1 MLVFLKFLRK
11 DTNVGAAF
19 CGTFVWLHVI
29 NPRRLVIVVWYVII
43 SVVLVVKGEIN
54 ASYGNAI
61 EGGWGNAGHLCGIN
75 QTRWCFHVEVRED
88 AESVI
93 SIIDPRLVNERVHTA
108 AHEYNL
114 VSTAIRTVVR
124 FEFGE
129 DRVTVEPVVDPI
141 SALLLLVERHA
152 KRDRLVCVVRE
163 GRLADQIRRA
173 LEDGLDGLGTE
184 VAPQILVVVEEV
196 LAPDLYDSAAVLWAV
211 AWVDRVNTSVIIV
224 TERLTIS

>member
-1 MLVFLKFLRK
+1 M
-11 DTNVGAAF
+11 
-19 CGTFVWLHVI
+19 
-29 NPRRLVIVVWYVII
+29 
-43 SVVLVVKGEIN
+43 
-54 ASYGNAI
+54 
-61 EGGWGNAGHLCGIN
+61 
-75 QTRWCFHVEVRED
+75 
-88 AESVI
+88 
-93 SIIDPRLVNERVHTA
+93 HTA